1 MPSITVRKLYQD
13 NCQKLNLAWV
23 AGAAGTDNRIANEE
37 QRPTLALVGHIN
49 LIHPNR
55 IQVFGLAEIQFLNQL
70 SPEAEAGVLD
80 QLFSL
85 SMAAVIVANG
95 ETVPPRLRDY
105 CEQYSIPLLASPQ
118 PSPFLM
124 DVLRLYLARV
134 LAVSTIVHGVF
145 LDVFEVG
152 LLITGDSAM
161 GKSELA
167 LELISR
173 GHGLVADD
181 AVELYR
187 IGPDTLEARC
197 PEMLRDFLEVRG
209 LGILNIRS
217 VFGETA
223 VRPKKALKLIIH
235 LVKASDQVMQG
246 LDRLNIQSETQ
257 SLLGVKVKRVIIPVA
272 AGRNLSVLV
281 EAAVRNYILQLRGI
295 DSTRE
300 FIERQTRMMRE
311 QDHAAD
317 FD

>member
-23 AGAAGTDNRIANEE
+23 AGASGTDNRISNDE

-55 IQVFGLAEIQFLNQL
+55 IQVFGVAEIDYLNRL
-70 SPEAEAGVLD
+70 PSEAGRQMLD

-95 ETVPPRLRDY
+95 EPVPSQLRQY
-105 CEQYSIPLLASPQ
+105 CERYRVPLLASTQ
-118 PSPFLM
+118 PSPYLM
-124 DVLRLYLARV
+124 DVMRIYLARI
-134 LAVSTIVHGVF
+134 LAVSTTLHGVF
-145 LDVFEVG
+145 LDVLEIGV
-152 LLITGDSAM
+152 LITGDSAM

-187 IGPDTLEARC
+187 IGPETLEARC
-197 PEMLRDFLEVRG
+197 PDMLKDFLEVRG

-235 LVKASDQVMQG
+235 LVKANDQVMQG

-257 SLLGVKVKRVIIPVA
+257 DILGVKVRRVTIPVA
-272 AGRNLSVLV
+272 AGRNLAVLV

-295 DSTRE
+295 DSTRD
-300 FIERQTRMMRE
+300 FIDRQTRMMRE
-311 QDHAAD
+311 QDYAAD
-317 FD
+317 SD